1 MNYVFGP
8 VPSRRLGRS
17 LGIDPLPSKTCNF
30 QCVYCQLG
38 RTSNFTNERKEY
50 IPKEDIISEMKIA
63 IEVNKNNTDYI
74 TIVGSGEP
82 TLYKELDILISKAKE
97 SSTKPIAVITNGA
110 LLYNS
115 KVRESLTIAD
125 AILPSLDAG
134 NEKTFI
140 KINRPHPDIKYN
152 EMMKGFIDFRA
163 QYDGDFLI
171 EVMLVKGINDSKD
184 ELKQIKDK
192 IDLINPDRIDIN
204 IPTRP
209 PAEKW
214 VQIPDKDILN
224 RLNEVFEE
232 YSNIMT
238 LPESSDFKIYSSD
251 FEKEL
256 LSIIERHP
264 MRHKKIINTFES
276 IHLTQKEI
284 EGRLIQLEKCNIIT
298 KINYQ
303 NEIFW
308 KLTDM
313 SK

>member
-1 MNYVFGP
+1 
-8 VPSRRLGRS
+8 
-17 LGIDPLPSKTCNF
+17 
-30 QCVYCQLG
+30 
-38 RTSNFTNERKEY
+38 
-50 IPKEDIISEMKIA
+50 
-63 IEVNKNNTDYI
+63 
-74 TIVGSGEP
+74 
-82 TLYKELDILISKAKE
+82 
-97 SSTKPIAVITNGA
+97 
-110 LLYNS
+110 
-115 KVRESLTIAD
+115 
-125 AILPSLDAG
+125 
-134 NEKTFI
+134 
-140 KINRPHPDIKYN
+140 
-152 EMMKGFIDFRA
+152 MKGFIDFRA